1 MFDELLN
8 PPPSVD
14 LPAPEVIALIV
25 ELVALEPDASTGLPS
40 STNVDQDA
48 PSPSNSQTPP
58 ETQSPIIS
66 NDIEKVN
73 HDLDVAHMNN
83 DPFFGISI
91 PENVSEASSFS
102 DVIPTV
108 VHTAAPNSKHTY
120 KDALTQA
127 CWIEAMQEEL
137 NEFKCLEVW
146 ELIPHPDKVMVI
158 TLKWIYKVK
167 LDELGGIM
175 KSNARLVARG
185 YCQEEGINFEESF
198 VLTTFLNEI
207 LREEVYVSQP
217 DGFVDKDNPNHVYK
231 LKKALYGLKQAPRA
245 CDPVDTSMVEKSK
258 LDEDPQGK
266 AIDPTHFRGMVD
278 TLMYLIASRPDLIF
292 VVCMCA
298 RYQAKPTEKHL
309 HVVKRI
315 FKYLIGTVN
324 RELWYPNDSSF
335 SLTAYAYADHAGC
348 QDTRRSTS
356 GSMQLLGDKLVSW
369 SSKRQKS
376 AAISSTEAEYITLSG
391 CCAQVLWMRT
401 QLTDY
406 GLGFNKIAII
416 MDTTKAQQ
424 IALDDALVAP
434 TNRLKIGKCNHRL
447 SFTLKSNEPTLQVVL
462 DALKLTP
469 FYKASQIN
477 ANVPE
482 IYMQE
487 FWATV
492 SIHHTSLCFK
502 MNDKSHTINLE
513 NFRDMLQICP
523 KLPDS
528 LRLSSAQI
536 ICGMYHK
543 KNVDYVDLLWKDL
556 VYQVKNKNSKK
567 NNDMCYLRF
576 TKVIIDYF
584 MSKDQS
590 ISRRNKMF
598 WHAARDDPMFNTIR
612 VISRH
617 QETQIYSVILPDELT
632 NQEMLDSKAYK
643 EYYAVASR
651 AEPPKAKTKYKKKA
665 NELVTPFKSK
675 SASAA
680 KAKGLAVLSEVALTE
695 DEQIKLATKRSK
707 KDFYMSHASGSGA
720 GVRSE
725 VPDVPKYNS
734 KSEEE
739 SWTFSQDDEDDVEES
754 YMNDDNKETEFDQRV
769 YTPPDHQLTNE
780 KENQEGNGE
789 VREGEEEQEEKEELY
804 GDLNINL
811 QRNLV
816 SKFIN
821 SSPDTGIESILNP
834 NTQTQTLVKIPIFVA
849 VETPSSDT
857 IIPQP
862 PIPNIQ
868 PLQQTPDST
877 MKAIIKEQVQAQVSK
892 IMPKIEKYVTE
903 SLGAEVL
910 VRSTNQPQT
919 SYAVAASL
927 LEFELKKILIEKME
941 ENKSINRSDI
951 QKDLYNALV
960 ESYNSKKDIISSY
973 DKSAHAEKH
982 GKKVDDLEDQPHH
995 EFNIGNDDVAHNERG
1010 RQVIPWDDFI
1020 NNDLEYLKGESSSRK
1035 YTTSITKTKAADY
1048 GQVKWIE
1055 DKKFYGYASNME
1067 TSKDVCSRHKII
1079 VVTSLKIMNLMRT
1092 DELHKFSDGTLNH
1105 VRIALNDIATGIEMD
1120 YFP

>member
-1 MFDELLN
+1 
-8 PPPSVD
+8 
-14 LPAPEVIALIV
+14 
-25 ELVALEPDASTGLPS
+25 
-40 STNVDQDA
+40 
-48 PSPSNSQTPP
+48 
-58 ETQSPIIS
+58 
-66 NDIEKVN
+66 
-73 HDLDVAHMNN
+73 
-83 DPFFGISI
+83 
-91 PENVSEASSFS
+91 
-102 DVIPTV
+102 
-108 VHTAAPNSKHTY
+108 
-120 KDALTQA
+120 
-127 CWIEAMQEEL
+127 
-137 NEFKCLEVW
+137 
-146 ELIPHPDKVMVI
+146 
-158 TLKWIYKVK
+158 
-167 LDELGGIM
+167 
-175 KSNARLVARG
+175 
-185 YCQEEGINFEESF
+185 
-198 VLTTFLNEI
+198 
-207 LREEVYVSQP
+207 
-217 DGFVDKDNPNHVYK
+217 
-231 LKKALYGLKQAPRA
+231 
-245 CDPVDTSMVEKSK
+245 
-258 LDEDPQGK
+258 
-266 AIDPTHFRGMVD
+266 
-278 TLMYLIASRPDLIF
+278 
-292 VVCMCA
+292 
-298 RYQAKPTEKHL
+298 
-309 HVVKRI
+309 
-315 FKYLIGTVN
+315 
-324 RELWYPNDSSF
+324 
-335 SLTAYAYADHAGC
+335 
-348 QDTRRSTS
+348 
-356 GSMQLLGDKLVSW
+356 
-369 SSKRQKS
+369 
-376 AAISSTEAEYITLSG
+376 
-391 CCAQVLWMRT
+391 
-401 QLTDY
+401 
-406 GLGFNKIAII
+406 

-434 TNRLKIGKCNHRL
+434 ANRLKIGKCNHRL
-447 SFTLKSNEPTLQVVL
+447 SSTLKSNEPTLQVVL

-477 ANVPE
+477 ANVLE

-492 SIHHTSLCFK
+492 SIHHTSLRFK
-502 MNDKSHTINLE
+502 MNDKSHTLNLE

-543 KNVDYVDLLWKDL
+543 KNVDYVDLLWEDL
-556 VYQVKNKNSKK
+556 
-567 NNDMCYLRF
+567 
-576 TKVIIDYF
+576 
-584 MSKDQS
+584 
-590 ISRRNKMF
+590 
-598 WHAARDDPMFNTIR
+598 
-612 VISRH
+612 
-617 QETQIYSVILPDELT
+617 ETQIYSVILPNELT

-651 AEPPKAKTKYKKKA
+651 AEPPKEKTKYKKKA

-675 SASAA
+675 SASAD

-734 KSEEE
+734 KSEKE
-739 SWTFSQDDEDDVEES
+739 SWTFSQDDKDDVEES
-754 YMNDDNKETEFDQRV
+754 YMNDENKETESDQRV

-789 VREGEEEQEEKEELY
+789 VREGVEEQEEKEELY

-821 SSPDTGIESILNP
+821 SSPDTGIDSILNP

-877 MKAIIKEQVQAQVSK
+877 MKAIIKDQVQAQVSK

-910 VRSTNQPQT
+910 
-919 SYAVAASL
+919 
-927 LEFELKKILIEKME
+927 ILIDKME

-973 DKSAHAEKH
+973 
-982 GKKVDDLEDQPHH
+982 G
-995 EFNIGNDDVAHNERG
+995 DVVTLKRG
-1010 RQVIPWDDFI
+1010 RDDQ
-1020 NNDLEYLKGESSSRK
+1020 DKDGEPLISCNRAQDVDERQWNPSSSPTPDHEWHKTKTVDNRPPQPWITQMAQVAGTQSSK

-1055 DKKFYGYASNME
+1055 DKVSRIWSSIEVVYDKHAYWETYHWCPKRQKFYGYASNME
-1067 TSKDVCSRHKII
+1067 TSKDDDQLYKFGEGDFKRLHRQDIKDMLLLLVQKRVEDLHFGVESYLKKINL
-1079 VVTSLKIMNLMRT
+1079 TSPDTYRLDLQRMAPYTAYPDIPCIIYEDEMNSLMCT

-1120 YFP
+1120 YLP